1 MAGEQIVPLP
11 APLQDLSVFID
22 TQPERLAH
30 ESSEL
35 QELALRAAKYVF
47 DWAVQTESASW
58 PHVECLLNNL
68 TDVEP
73 PQTRS
78 TAKRKSSHTLP
89 DEPRKKKNKVSPLET
104 PIPSLFVDR
113 MSMEQIWEQ
122 LDLRGARVCE
132 HLQILEGD
140 GEDEGENEDERSE
153 FDEEESE
160 EEEEV
165 SELEESGD
173 DQEEDDSSLPGE
185 EDVAALREESSEE
198 EEDDEEDDGPS
209 SMFDVIRRKPSA
221 SKAKTHSELDDG
233 FFNLHE
239 FNAEIE
245 QAEAKSVSKGRLH
258 RDTDSEDSGTETD
271 VDLFEAVDEAVD
283 EEDLEENYFYRDF
296 FDAPR
301 SSKSRQTTSTS
312 KPSKV
317 RFHDQVKV
325 KKIKARGRGLPVS
338 AMMYE
343 EDDEDDEDFVP
354 EDDDGSDQETYKE
367 LLDDDNEE
375 EDEDEDEE
383 EEEGEEEAEEDDDE
397 AGEDAETEDG
407 TRLAIERMR
416 DDLFAEDEEQQKGDP
431 IDYAH
436 SFADSGMTTH
446 ERRMAALQ
454 EQIKQLEAE
463 NVAKKDWVLMGEAS
477 SKSRP
482 RDSLLQEDLEFD
494 RIAKSV
500 PIVTEE
506 VVAGLED
513 RIKTRIKEG
522 RFDDVV
528 RRRPLDDKPFLPSRL
543 FELQDTKSQ
552 QSLAQIYEN
561 EYMAAQAGTSTDDRD
576 AKLKKEHEAITKLWE
591 GICNKLDALCN
602 AHYVPKQPKAT
613 ITAVSDVAAATLE
626 SALPTNKS
634 VSTTLAPEEIYAP
647 ASSDPRVRSEL
658 TPAEKRALRTKQRKA
673 RKKERDL
680 LEKSVD
686 KFAKKKRGVKEQKD
700 AALKSLV
707 KSGKGVTVV
716 GKEAKKVKT
725 AGKRKS

>member
-1 MAGEQIVPLP
+1 MAGEQIAPLP
-11 APLQDLSVFID
+11 PPLQDLSVFID
-22 TQPERLAH
+22 TQPESLAH
-30 ESSEL
+30 ENSEL
-35 QELALRAAKYVF
+35 QGLALRATKYVF
-47 DWAVQTESASW
+47 DWAVQTEPASW
-58 PHVECLLNNL
+58 PHIARLLNTL
-68 TDVEP
+68 TDVKP

-78 TAKRKSSHTLP
+78 AAKRKSSHALP
-89 DEPRKKKNKVSPLET
+89 DEPQKKKNRVSQLET

-113 MSMEQIWEQ
+113 MSIEQIWEQ

-140 GEDEGENEDERSE
+140 GEDGDGGENEDGKSE
-153 FDEEESE
+153 FDEEESDE
-160 EEEEV
+160 EEED
-165 SELEESGD
+165 SLEESGD
-173 DQEEDDSSLPGE
+173 DGEEDDSSLPGE
-185 EDVAALREESSEE
+185 EDVAELQEESSEE
-198 EEDDEEDDGPS
+198 EEEDEDRPS
-209 SMFDVIRRKPSA
+209 STFDVIRKKPTA
-221 SKAKTHSELDDG
+221 SKAGTHSELDDG

-239 FNAEIE
+239 FNAETD

-258 RDTDSEDSGTETD
+258 RDSDSDDSGTESD
-271 VDLFEAVDEAVD
+271 VDLFEAVDDAVD
-283 EEDLEENYFYRDF
+283 EEDLEEDYFYKDF
-296 FDAPR
+296 FDVPR
-301 SSKSRQTTSTS
+301 SSNLRRTTSTS

-325 KKIKARGRGLPVS
+325 KKIKARGKGLPVS

-354 EDDDGSDQETYKE
+354 EDDDSNDEEMYVEVSD
-367 LLDDDNEE
+367 DEE
-375 EDEDEDEE
+375 GEDEEGDEDEDEE
-383 EEEGEEEAEEDDDE
+383 EGEEDEEEEDVQ
-397 AGEDAETEDG
+397 TEDG
-407 TRLAIERMR
+407 TRLAIERMK
-416 DDLFAEDEEQQKGDP
+416 DDLFAEDEEQQK
-431 IDYAH
+431 
-436 SFADSGMTTH
+436 DSDMTTH
-446 ERRMAALQ
+446 ERRMAALR
-454 EQIKQLEAE
+454 EQIEQLEAE

-506 VVAGLED
+506 VVAGLEE
-513 RIKTRIKEG
+513 RIKARIKEG
-522 RFDDVV
+522 LFDDVV
-528 RRRPLDDKPFLPSRL
+528 RRRPLDDKAFLPSRL

-561 EYMAAQAGTSTDDRD
+561 DYMAAQAGTAANDRD
-576 AKLKKEHEAITKLWE
+576 AKLSKEHEEITKLWD

-613 ITAVSDVAAATLE
+613 ISTVTDVAAATLE

-634 VSTTLAPEEIYAP
+634 VSSTLAPEEIFAP
-647 ASSDPRVRSEL
+647 ASSDPRVQSEL

-686 KFAKKKRGVKEQKD
+686 KFAKKKGVKQQKD

-716 GKEAKKVKT
+716 GKEGKKVKT

>member
-1 MAGEQIVPLP
+1 MAGE
-11 APLQDLSVFID
+11 QDLSVFID
-22 TQPERLAH
+22 TQPELLAH

-35 QELALRAAKYVF
+35 QELALRAAKYC
-47 DWAVQTESASW
+47 AVQLYKLNLHPW
-58 PHVECLLNNL
+58 PHVESLLNTL

-78 TAKRKSSHTLP
+78 AAKRKSSHTLP
-89 DEPRKKKNKVSPLET
+89 DEPRKKKNKVPPLET
-104 PIPSLFVDR
+104 PIPSL
-113 MSMEQIWEQ
+113 IWEQ

-132 HLQILEGD
+132 HLQILEGT
-140 GEDEGENEDERSE
+140 GEDEGENEDEQSE
-153 FDEEESE
+153 FEEEESDDEEED
-160 EEEEV
+160 
-165 SELEESGD
+165 SELEESED
-173 DQEEDDSSLPGE
+173 DDEEDDSSLPGE
-185 EDVAALREESSEE
+185 EDVTALQEESS
-198 EEDDEEDDGPS
+198 DDEEDEEDDRPS
-209 SMFDVIRRKPSA
+209 SMLDVIRQKPTA
-221 SKAKTHSELDDG
+221 SKTGTHPELDDG
-233 FFNLHE
+233 FFNLQE

-245 QAEAKSVSKGRLH
+245 QAEDKIWRLH

-271 VDLFEAVDEAVD
+271 VDLFDAVDEAVD
-283 EEDLEENYFYRDF
+283 EEEDLEESTGSDYFYRDF

-301 SSKSRQTTSTS
+301 SSKSRRTTGTP

-317 RFHDQVKV
+317 RFHDEVKV
-325 KKIKARGRGLPVS
+325 KKIKARGKGLPVS

-343 EDDEDDEDFVP
+343 EDDEDDEEFVV
-354 EDDDGSDQETYKE
+354 EDDDSDDQEMFKE
-367 LLDDDNEE
+367 SSDDDEE
-375 EDEDEDEE
+375 EDEEGDEDEDEE
-383 EEEGEEEAEEDDDE
+383 EDEGDEEEGEV
-397 AGEDAETEDG
+397 AGTED
-407 TRLAIERMR
+407 
-416 DDLFAEDEEQQKGDP
+416 EQQKGECTTRKSYRP
-431 IDYAH
+431 R
-436 SFADSGMTTH
+436 SFICTDSDMTTH

-463 NVAKKDWVLMGEAS
+463 NVSKKDWVLMGEAS

-506 VVAGLED
+506 VVAGLEE
-513 RIKTRIKEG
+513 RIKARIKDG

-561 EYMAAQAGTSTDDRD
+561 ENT
-576 AKLKKEHEAITKLWE
+576 EAITKLWE

-613 ITAVSDVAAATLE
+613 ITTVSDVAAATLE

-634 VSTTLAPEEIYAP
+634 VSSTLAPEEIFAP

-673 RKKERDL
+673 RKKEP
-680 LEKSVD
+680 VD
-686 KFAKKKRGVKEQKD
+686 KFAKKKGVKEQKD

-716 GKEAKKVKT
+716 GKEAKKAKM
-725 AGKRKS
+725 ASKRKS

>member
-1 MAGEQIVPLP
+1 MAGEQIIPLP

-30 ESSEL
+30 ESSDL

-78 TAKRKSSHTLP
+78 AAKRKSSHTLP
-89 DEPRKKKNKVSPLET
+89 DEPRKKKNKVFPLET

-132 HLQILEGD
+132 HLQILEGE

-173 DQEEDDSSLPGE
+173 DQEEGDSSLPGE
-185 EDVAALREESSEE
+185 EDVATLQEESSEE
-198 EEDDEEDDGPS
+198 EEDEEGDRPS
-209 SMFDVIRRKPSA
+209 SMFDVIRKKPTT
-221 SKAKTHSELDDG
+221 SKASTHSELDDG

-245 QAEAKSVSKGRLH
+245 QAEAKSVSKGQLH

-343 EDDEDDEDFVP
+343 EDDEDDEEFVA

-367 LLDDDNEE
+367 LSDDDEE
-375 EDEDEDEE
+375 EDEDEDED
-383 EEEGEEEAEEDDDE
+383 EEEGEGDDDDDDDDE
-397 AGEDAETEDG
+397 AGEDAVTEDG

-416 DDLFAEDEEQQKGDP
+416 DDLFAEDEEQQKDL
-431 IDYAH
+431 
-436 SFADSGMTTH
+436 GMTTH

-454 EQIKQLEAE
+454 EQIKKLEAE

-506 VVAGLED
+506 VVAGLEE

-561 EYMAAQAGTSTDDRD
+561 EYMAAQAGSSTDDRD

-602 AHYVPKQPKAT
+602 AHYVPKQVRDTVENSLPKAT
-613 ITAVSDVAAATLE
+613 ITTVSDVAAATLE

-634 VSTTLAPEEIYAP
+634 VSTTLAPEEIFAP

-686 KFAKKKRGVKEQKD
+686 KFAKKKKGVKEQKD

-716 GKEAKKVKT
+716 GKEAKRAKT

>member
-1 MAGEQIVPLP
+1 MAGEQVVQLP
-11 APLQDLSVFID
+11 PPLQDLFVFID
-22 TQPERLAH
+22 TQPELLAH

-47 DWAVQTESASW
+47 DWAVQTESASR
-58 PHVECLLNNL
+58 PHVESLLNTL

-78 TAKRKSSHTLP
+78 AAKRKSSHTLP
-89 DEPRKKKNKVSPLET
+89 DEPRKKKNKVPPLET

-132 HLQILEGD
+132 HLQILEGT
-140 GEDEGENEDERSE
+140 GEDEGENEDEQSE
-153 FDEEESE
+153 FEEEESDDEEED
-160 EEEEV
+160 
-165 SELEESGD
+165 SELEESED
-173 DQEEDDSSLPGE
+173 DDEEDDSSLPGE
-185 EDVAALREESSEE
+185 EDVTALQEESS
-198 EEDDEEDDGPS
+198 DDEEDEEDDRPS
-209 SMFDVIRRKPSA
+209 SMLDVIRQKPTA
-221 SKAKTHSELDDG
+221 SKTGTHPELDDG
-233 FFNLHE
+233 FFNLQE

-245 QAEAKSVSKGRLH
+245 QAETKSVSKGRLH

-271 VDLFEAVDEAVD
+271 VDLFDAVDEAVD
-283 EEDLEENYFYRDF
+283 EEEDLEESTGSDYFYRDF

-301 SSKSRQTTSTS
+301 SSKSRRTTGTP

-317 RFHDQVKV
+317 RFHDEVKV
-325 KKIKARGRGLPVS
+325 KKIKARGKGLPVS

-343 EDDEDDEDFVP
+343 EDDEDDEEFVV
-354 EDDDGSDQETYKE
+354 EDDDSDDQEMFKE
-367 LLDDDNEE
+367 SSDDDEE
-375 EDEDEDEE
+375 EDEEGDEE
-383 EEEGEEEAEEDDDE
+383 EEEEEDEGDEEEGEV
-397 AGEDAETEDG
+397 AGTEDG
-407 TRLAIERMR
+407 TRLAIERMK
-416 DDLFAEDEEQQKGDP
+416 DDLFAEDEEQQK
-431 IDYAH
+431 
-436 SFADSGMTTH
+436 DSDMTTH

-463 NVAKKDWVLMGEAS
+463 NVSKKDWVLMGEAS

-506 VVAGLED
+506 VVAGLEE
-513 RIKTRIKEG
+513 RIKARIKDG

-561 EYMAAQAGTSTDDRD
+561 EYIAAQAGGSTDNRD

-613 ITAVSDVAAATLE
+613 ITTVSDVAAATLE

-634 VSTTLAPEEIYAP
+634 VSSTLAPEEIFAP

-686 KFAKKKRGVKEQKD
+686 KFAKKKGVKEQKD

-716 GKEAKKVKT
+716 GKEAKKAKM
-725 AGKRKS
+725 ASKRKS

>member
-1 MAGEQIVPLP
+1 MTGEQVVSLP
-11 APLQDLSVFID
+11 SPLQDLSVFID
-22 TQPERLAH
+22 TQPERLAY

-35 QELALRAAKYVF
+35 RELALRAAKYVF
-47 DWAVQTESASW
+47 DWAVQTESTSR
-58 PHVECLLNNL
+58 PHVESLLNTL

-78 TAKRKSSHTLP
+78 AAKRKSSHTLP
-89 DEPRKKKNKVSPLET
+89 AEPRKKKNKVPPLET

-122 LDLRGARVCE
+122 LDLRGARE
-132 HLQILEGD
+132 LGRD
-140 GEDEGENEDERSE
+140 EDENEDEQSE
-153 FDEEESE
+153 FEEEESDDEEEDSD
-160 EEEEV
+160 
-165 SELEESGD
+165 LEESED
-173 DQEEDDSSLPGE
+173 DHEEDDSSLPGE
-185 EDVAALREESSEE
+185 EDVAALQEESSDEE
-198 EEDDEEDDGPS
+198 EDEEDDRPS
-209 SMFDVIRRKPSA
+209 TMLDVIRKKPTA
-221 SKAKTHSELDDG
+221 SKAGAHPELDDG
-233 FFNLHE
+233 FFNLQE

-271 VDLFEAVDEAVD
+271 VDLFEAVDEAMD
-283 EEDLEENYFYRDF
+283 EEEDLEENYFYRDF

-301 SSKSRQTTSTS
+301 SSKSPRTARYIQT
-312 KPSKV
+312 
-317 RFHDQVKV
+317 
-325 KKIKARGRGLPVS
+325 IKGPVS
-338 AMMYE
+338 RRSQGQENKSKREGTPVSTMMYE
-343 EDDEDDEDFVP
+343 EDDEDDEDFVL
-354 EDDDGSDQETYKE
+354 EDDDADDQDVFEE
-367 LLDDDNEE
+367 SSDDDEE
-375 EDEDEDEE
+375 EDEDGDEDEDEDENEE
-383 EEEGEEEAEEDDDE
+383 EEEGKEK
-397 AGEDAETEDG
+397 G
-407 TRLAIERMR
+407 TRKKEKLREQRMR
-416 DDLFAEDEEQQKGDP
+416 MKDDLFAEDEEQQK
-431 IDYAH
+431 A
-436 SFADSGMTTH
+436 
-446 ERRMAALQ
+446 R
-454 EQIKQLEAE
+454 AE

-506 VVAGLED
+506 VVAGLEE
-513 RIKTRIKEG
+513 RIKARIKEG

-561 EYMAAQAGTSTDDRD
+561 EYMAAQAGGSTDDRD

-602 AHYVPKQPKAT
+602 AHYVPKQ
-613 ITAVSDVAAATLE
+613 

-634 VSTTLAPEEIYAP
+634 VSSTLAPEEIFAP
-647 ASSDPRVRSEL
+647 TSSDPRVRSEL

-686 KFAKKKRGVKEQKD
+686 KFAKKKKGVKEQKD

-716 GKEAKKVKT
+716 GKEAKKAKM
-725 AGKRKS
+725 ASKRKS